1 MGHKSYVSPA
11 DDDVSNSDVHGPVRR
26 KGSDQVV
33 NERTPLTET
42 DRKKDRPMPWVKQ
55 ALIRRSAMVFVLA
68 VVLVMIYTNWRNA
81 PQGVEPP
88 SSSEVDHIQQELVEL
103 DAEGAPDPIVGKS
116 DDDKT
121 LHELLERWNLPLDS
135 VDTRTHNEWVVLYNQ
150 MHALAQGNGEAKEG
164 LYDEADTPAALV
176 EASGDS
182 NPDKLVDFQRILALI
197 RRKLD
202 EMRSTLDESN
212 DVPTEGTT
220 GPPPVPQESAP
231 PSAPQETAPPPVPQE
246 TAPPSIPQETSP
258 ETTAPMPSIAEKTE
272 PPSQHPAEV
281 ESAPSTAA
289 PIMTPVTL
297 MATETTAIPSQ
308 TAQQQLPTLEYQK
321 GLQVWLQ
328 ADNGVDFVAP
338 CTAESAQCFV
348 KQWKN
353 SAGRG
358 DGGAFLP
365 ANLADPTTFPV
376 WVRGVQNGQP
386 IVKFTCPMIWSH
398 GTLLHDHMTLF
409 FVLSPS
415 RRLGDDEVEKFFG
428 HAPYGQFRFRGGR
441 AGYFGMDHVDAADVQ
456 GISPGAFSVLTYKLD
471 NTVHVQVNGKQT
483 GNSMALNVVIGMGFG
498 SETSVNSAVQFST
511 AETTVLGNVKA
522 ICDASTLQGRIA
534 EVLVYDA
541 VLPDAAIDVVQIYLR
556 QKWSIPQGTEHHSL
570 AYAAAA
576 TTTARPVQATATY
589 LRQTT
594 TLQPLEEEEPPS
606 LPLTS
611 SASPATPRGPYN
623 PDDVFKWT
631 PPGEVDPEL
640 VAKWKAVVSEKI
652 RLVERFQYGG
662 QVLHDYIDQLKDE
675 LNSLRDTLFS

>member
-33 NERTPLTET
+33 NERTPLTAT
-42 DRKKDRPMPWVKQ
+42 DRKKDRPLPWMKQ
-55 ALIRRSAMVFVLA
+55 ALVRRSAMVFGLA
-68 VVLVMIYTNWRNA
+68 IVLVMIYINWRNA
-81 PQGVEPP
+81 QGVEPP
-88 SSSEVDHIQQELVEL
+88 RSIEIDHVQQELIEL
-103 DAEGAPDPIVGKS
+103 EAEGAPDPIAGKS

-150 MHALAQGNGEAKEG
+150 IHALAQVNGEAKEG
-164 LYDEADTPAALV
+164 LYDEAHTPAALV

-202 EMRSTLDESN
+202 DMRSTLDESN
-212 DVPTEGTT
+212 DVLAEGTT
-220 GPPPVPQESAP
+220 GPPPVPQETAP
-231 PSAPQETAPPPVPQE
+231 PSA
-246 TAPPSIPQETSP
+246 PQETSP
-258 ETTAPMPSIAEKTE
+258 ETTAPIPSISEKTE

-289 PIMTPVTL
+289 PTMPPVTL
-297 MATETTAIPSQ
+297 MATETAAIPSQ

-328 ADNGVDFVAP
+328 ADSGVDFVAP

-376 WVRGVQNGQP
+376 WVRGVQNGHP

-415 RRLGDDEVEKFFG
+415 RRLGNDEVEKFFG

-471 NTVHVQVNGKQT
+471 KTVHVQVN
-483 GNSMALNVVIGMGFG
+483 GMGFG

-541 VLPDAAIDVVQIYLR
+541 VLPDAAIDVVQMYLR
-556 QKWSIPQGTEHHSL
+556 QKWSIPQGTEHHNL

-576 TTTARPVQATATY
+576 TTTTARPVQATATS

-594 TLQPLEEEEPPS
+594 TLPPVEEEEPPS

-611 SASPATPRGPYN
+611 SVSPATPRGPYN

-640 VAKWKAVVSEKI
+640 VAKWKAVVSERI

-662 QVLHDYIDQLKDE
+662 QVLHDYIDQLKGE